1 MLLVVAVGVL
11 PFARVRY
18 GLDRLPGDIVVDW
31 GGFVLYLPTTTSILV
46 SVLLAL
52 VLWLIGR

>member
-1 MLLVVAVGVL
+1 MMLLVVAVGVL

-31 GGFVLYLPTTTSILV
+31 GGFVLICRLRPQS
-46 SVLLAL
+46 S
-52 VLWLIGR
+52 